1 MKEVNAMTSIR
12 SKHTVPLFGIMF
24 GVQGQEDSLGLNIGI
39 GSRVFPAAEFC
50 RHAGLQVA
58 AADYRVNTRPLKRGA
73 ATASRLP
80 AYLL

>member
-39 GSRVFPAAEFC
+39 RLRVFPAAKFFVVMQAC
-50 RHAGLQVA
+50 RWQ
-58 AADYRVNTRPLKRGA
+58 RQT
-73 ATASRLP
+73 TA
-80 AYLL
+80 